1 MNASHETRHMLD
13 AADLRALAEARVLL
27 ERPSLAARLSSFVG
41 SPLEKGMARLPAS
54 WRERIGGLAHDA
66 LMKAMDTAAKTL
78 QPAAQPASP
87 RLHKLLGSVSGAGG
101 GAFGVA
107 GLTVEIPLS
116 TVLIMRSI
124 LDIARAEGEDI
135 GSAQARLAA
144 LEVFALGGNASSDDA
159 AEAGYYAVRAA
170 LATTVSE
177 AARHFAQK
185 GLSSEGAPALAPY
198 ESDRFEQFWAR
209 PGAVAATV
217 GTPEPVIEFD
227 LATLS
232 SVEALPRR
240 HDIVRTATA
249 DAIVDGVC
257 VWFEAQFDDETTLT
271 TSPLAANTSWG
282 NRMFRL
288 DREVHRG
295 ETLALRVE
303 MDRLVDAST
312 WSVRDA

>member
-1 MNASHETRHMLD
+1 MTHDTHRNPIAMPEPIFLADT
-13 AADLRALAEARVLL
+13 DLRALAEARVLL

-78 QPAAQPASP
+78 QPNAQPASP

-124 LDIARAEGEDI
+124 LDIARGEGEDI

-185 GLSSEGAPALAPY
+185 GLSSEGAPTLA
-198 ESDRFEQFWAR
+198 RLITM
-209 PGAVAATV
+209 VAARYKVQLTQKAAGMLVPGIGAAAGATINLMFMDHFQSVSRGHFTVRRLERHYGEVAVRAAWQTV
-217 GTPEPVIEFD
+217 G
-227 LATLS
+227 
-232 SVEALPRR
+232 R
-240 HDIVRTATA
+240 
-249 DAIVDGVC
+249 
-257 VWFEAQFDDETTLT
+257 
-271 TSPLAANTSWG
+271 
-282 NRMFRL
+282 
-288 DREVHRG
+288 
-295 ETLALRVE
+295 
-303 MDRLVDAST
+303 
-312 WSVRDA
+312 

>member
-185 GLSSEGAPALAPY
+185 GLSSEGAPALA
-198 ESDRFEQFWAR
+198 RLITM
-209 PGAVAATV
+209 VAARYKVQLTQKAAGMLVPGIGAAAGATINLMFMDHFQAVSRGHFTV
-217 GTPEPVIEFD
+217 RRLERRYGE
-227 LATLS
+227 
-232 SVEALPRR
+232 EA
-240 HDIVRTATA
+240 VR
-249 DAIVDGVC
+249 
-257 VWFEAQFDDETTLT
+257 
-271 TSPLAANTSWG
+271 AAWQAVGRPHPG
-282 NRMFRL
+282 NRSGFP
-288 DREVHRG
+288 
-295 ETLALRVE
+295 
-303 MDRLVDAST
+303 
-312 WSVRDA
+312 

>member
-1 MNASHETRHMLD
+1 MTHDTHRNPIAMHDTLVLAD
-13 AADLRALAEARVLL
+13 TDLRALAEARVLL

-66 LMKAMDTAAKTL
+66 LMKAMDAAAKTL
-78 QPAAQPASP
+78 QPTAQPASP

-124 LDIARAEGEDI
+124 LDIARGEGEDI
-135 GSAQARLAA
+135 GGTQARLAA

-185 GLSSEGAPALAPY
+185 GLSSEGAPALA
-198 ESDRFEQFWAR
+198 RLITIMTAR
-209 PGAVAATV
+209 YKMQLTQKAAGMLVPGIGAAAGATINLMFMDHFQSVSRGHFTVRRLERHYGEVAMRAAWQTV
-217 GTPEPVIEFD
+217 G
-227 LATLS
+227 
-232 SVEALPRR
+232 R
-240 HDIVRTATA
+240 
-249 DAIVDGVC
+249 
-257 VWFEAQFDDETTLT
+257 
-271 TSPLAANTSWG
+271 
-282 NRMFRL
+282 
-288 DREVHRG
+288 
-295 ETLALRVE
+295 
-303 MDRLVDAST
+303 
-312 WSVRDA
+312 

>member
-1 MNASHETRHMLD
+1 MTHNPHRNPTAMPEPIFLADT
-13 AADLRALAEARVLL
+13 DLRALADARVLL

-124 LDIARAEGEDI
+124 LDIARGEGEDI

-185 GLSSEGAPALAPY
+185 GLSSEGAPALA
-198 ESDRFEQFWAR
+198 RLITM
-209 PGAVAATV
+209 VAARYKVQLTQKAAGMLVPGIGAAAGATINLMFMDHFQAVSRGHFTV
-217 GTPEPVIEFD
+217 RRLERRYGE
-227 LATLS
+227 
-232 SVEALPRR
+232 EA
-240 HDIVRTATA
+240 VR
-249 DAIVDGVC
+249 
-257 VWFEAQFDDETTLT
+257 
-271 TSPLAANTSWG
+271 AAWQAVGRPHPG
-282 NRMFRL
+282 NRSGFP
-288 DREVHRG
+288 
-295 ETLALRVE
+295 
-303 MDRLVDAST
+303 
-312 WSVRDA
+312 

>member
-66 LMKAMDTAAKTL
+66 LMKAMDAAAKTL
-78 QPAAQPASP
+78 QPTAQPASP

-124 LDIARAEGEDI
+124 LDIARGEGEDI
-135 GSAQARLAA
+135 GGTQARLAA
-144 LEVFALGGNASSDDA
+144 LEVFALGGNASGDDA

-185 GLSSEGAPALAPY
+185 GLSGEGAPALA
-198 ESDRFEQFWAR
+198 RLITM
-209 PGAVAATV
+209 VAARYKVQLTQKAAGMLVPGIGAAAGATINLMFMDHFQSVSRGHFTV
-217 GTPEPVIEFD
+217 RRLERRYGEAAVR
-227 LATLS
+227 AAWQTLG
-232 SVEALPRR
+232 R
-240 HDIVRTATA
+240 
-249 DAIVDGVC
+249 
-257 VWFEAQFDDETTLT
+257 
-271 TSPLAANTSWG
+271 
-282 NRMFRL
+282 
-288 DREVHRG
+288 
-295 ETLALRVE
+295 
-303 MDRLVDAST
+303 
-312 WSVRDA
+312 

>member
-54 WRERIGGLAHDA
+54 WRERIGGLAYDA

-124 LDIARAEGEDI
+124 LDIARGEGEDI

-185 GLSSEGAPALAPY
+185 GLSSEGAPALA
-198 ESDRFEQFWAR
+198 RLITM
-209 PGAVAATV
+209 VAARYKVQLTQKAAGMLVPGIGAAAGATINLMFMDHFQAVSRGHFTV
-217 GTPEPVIEFD
+217 RRLERRYGE
-227 LATLS
+227 
-232 SVEALPRR
+232 EA
-240 HDIVRTATA
+240 VR
-249 DAIVDGVC
+249 
-257 VWFEAQFDDETTLT
+257 
-271 TSPLAANTSWG
+271 AAWQAVGRPHPG
-282 NRMFRL
+282 NRSGFL
-288 DREVHRG
+288 
-295 ETLALRVE
+295 
-303 MDRLVDAST
+303 
-312 WSVRDA
+312 

>member
-1 MNASHETRHMLD
+1 MTHDTHRNPIAMPEPIFLADT
-13 AADLRALAEARVLL
+13 DLRALAEARVLL

-78 QPAAQPASP
+78 QPNAQPASP

-124 LDIARAEGEDI
+124 LDIARGEGEDI

-177 AARHFAQK
+177 AARHFAQR
-185 GLSSEGAPALAPY
+185 GLSSEGAPALA
-198 ESDRFEQFWAR
+198 RLITM
-209 PGAVAATV
+209 VAARYKVQLTQKAAGMLVPGIGAAAGATINLMFMDHFQSVSRGHFTVRRLERHYGEAAVRAAWQTV
-217 GTPEPVIEFD
+217 G
-227 LATLS
+227 
-232 SVEALPRR
+232 R
-240 HDIVRTATA
+240 
-249 DAIVDGVC
+249 
-257 VWFEAQFDDETTLT
+257 
-271 TSPLAANTSWG
+271 
-282 NRMFRL
+282 
-288 DREVHRG
+288 
-295 ETLALRVE
+295 
-303 MDRLVDAST
+303 
-312 WSVRDA
+312 

>member
-1 MNASHETRHMLD
+1 MTHDTHRNPIAMPEPIFLADT
-13 AADLRALAEARVLL
+13 DLRALAEARVLL

-78 QPAAQPASP
+78 QPAVQPASP

-107 GLTVEIPLS
+107 GLAVEIPLS

-124 LDIARAEGEDI
+124 LDIARGEGEDI

-177 AARHFAQK
+177 AARHFAQR
-185 GLSSEGAPALAPY
+185 GLSSEGAPALA
-198 ESDRFEQFWAR
+198 RLITM
-209 PGAVAATV
+209 VAARYKVQLTQKAAGMLVPGIGAAAGATINLMFMDHFQSVSRGHFTVRRLERHYGEAAVRSAWQTV
-217 GTPEPVIEFD
+217 G
-227 LATLS
+227 
-232 SVEALPRR
+232 R
-240 HDIVRTATA
+240 
-249 DAIVDGVC
+249 
-257 VWFEAQFDDETTLT
+257 
-271 TSPLAANTSWG
+271 
-282 NRMFRL
+282 
-288 DREVHRG
+288 
-295 ETLALRVE
+295 
-303 MDRLVDAST
+303 
-312 WSVRDA
+312 

>member
-1 MNASHETRHMLD
+1 MLD

-185 GLSSEGAPALAPY
+185 GLSSEGAPALA
-198 ESDRFEQFWAR
+198 RLITM
-209 PGAVAATV
+209 VAARYKVQLTQKAAGMLVPGIGAAAGATINLMFMDHFQAVSRGHFTV
-217 GTPEPVIEFD
+217 RRLERRYGE
-227 LATLS
+227 
-232 SVEALPRR
+232 EA
-240 HDIVRTATA
+240 VR
-249 DAIVDGVC
+249 
-257 VWFEAQFDDETTLT
+257 
-271 TSPLAANTSWG
+271 AAWQAVGRPHPG
-282 NRMFRL
+282 NRSGFP
-288 DREVHRG
+288 
-295 ETLALRVE
+295 
-303 MDRLVDAST
+303 
-312 WSVRDA
+312 

>member
-1 MNASHETRHMLD
+1 MTHDTHRNPTAMPEPIFLADT
-13 AADLRALAEARVLL
+13 DLRALAEARVLL

-66 LMKAMDTAAKTL
+66 LMKAMGTAAKTL

-124 LDIARAEGEDI
+124 LDIARGEGEDI

-185 GLSSEGAPALAPY
+185 GLSSEGAPALA
-198 ESDRFEQFWAR
+198 RLITM
-209 PGAVAATV
+209 VAARYKVQLTQKAAGMLVPGIGAAAGATINLMFMDHFQSVSRGHFTVRRLERHYGEAAVRSAWQTV
-217 GTPEPVIEFD
+217 G
-227 LATLS
+227 
-232 SVEALPRR
+232 R
-240 HDIVRTATA
+240 
-249 DAIVDGVC
+249 
-257 VWFEAQFDDETTLT
+257 
-271 TSPLAANTSWG
+271 
-282 NRMFRL
+282 
-288 DREVHRG
+288 
-295 ETLALRVE
+295 
-303 MDRLVDAST
+303 
-312 WSVRDA
+312 

>member
-1 MNASHETRHMLD
+1 MTHDTHRNPIAMHDTLVLAD
-13 AADLRALAEARVLL
+13 TDLRALAEARVLL

-66 LMKAMDTAAKTL
+66 LMKAMDAAAKTL
-78 QPAAQPASP
+78 QPTAQPASP

-124 LDIARAEGEDI
+124 LDIARGEGEDI
-135 GSAQARLAA
+135 GGTQARLAA
-144 LEVFALGGNASSDDA
+144 LEVFALGGNASGDDA

-185 GLSSEGAPALAPY
+185 GLSGEGAPALA
-198 ESDRFEQFWAR
+198 RLITM
-209 PGAVAATV
+209 VAARYKVQLTQKAAGMLVPGIGAAAGATINLMFMDHFQLVSRGHFTV
-217 GTPEPVIEFD
+217 RRLERRYGEAAVR
-227 LATLS
+227 AAWQTLG
-232 SVEALPRR
+232 R
-240 HDIVRTATA
+240 
-249 DAIVDGVC
+249 
-257 VWFEAQFDDETTLT
+257 
-271 TSPLAANTSWG
+271 
-282 NRMFRL
+282 
-288 DREVHRG
+288 
-295 ETLALRVE
+295 
-303 MDRLVDAST
+303 
-312 WSVRDA
+312 